1 MDRRE
6 AYKEKTEAQLREL
19 EAEIQKLDANVDRLQ
34 AEAKLEASRQ
44 LETTRAKYDEVQAQ
58 LQELKGASED
68 AWEDVRV
75 GIDGALTELKTS
87 IKLAASKFD

>member
-68 AWEDVRV
+68 AWEDLRP
-75 GIDGALTELKTS
+75 GIGGAVPELKTAVN
-87 IKLAASKFD
+87 LAASKFE